1 MRVAHKLTQFVKDE
15 KTHIRRF
22 LLSFIWRWPL
32 MLIVGGFI
40 TVVLQSIFP
49 SEIVQLYSLS
59 DFQDSAVRAH
69 VLTKFWTV
77 LFWAYLL
84 SPIFMIAGL
93 YLEWDKY
100 KKDKPSGFVY
110 GKFWNEGYRGYTTR
124 KQELR
129 QDKIMVGGHEVAAQV
144 LGNDH
149 RLFAGNFSEAHLNK
163 HLKKYIGWWN
173 KPIETT
179 QGHEKWRILIRDGR
193 ELHIHLQR
201 QATQPAH
208 WIMTTEFYE
217 WAGRNKPPQLA
228 ETHVTEFVCQG

>member
-49 SEIVQLYSLS
+49 SELFSCIH
-59 DFQDSAVRAH
+59 FQDSAVRAH
-69 VLTKFWTV
+69 VFTKFWTV

-100 KKDKPSGFVY
+100 KKPES
-110 GKFWNEGYRGYTTR
+110 
-124 KQELR
+124 
-129 QDKIMVGGHEVAAQV
+129 
-144 LGNDH
+144 
-149 RLFAGNFSEAHLNK
+149 
-163 HLKKYIGWWN
+163 
-173 KPIETT
+173 
-179 QGHEKWRILIRDGR
+179 
-193 ELHIHLQR
+193 
-201 QATQPAH
+201 
-208 WIMTTEFYE
+208 
-217 WAGRNKPPQLA
+217 
-228 ETHVTEFVCQG
+228 VT